1 MRQNELGHCGGAR
14 EQGPAGGLL
23 IGVSGAVASG
33 KSTVAEILAELVGGT
48 LVSADAIAHEVLAGD
63 AGVQRAIAERW
74 GNACLDGSGGIARA
88 KLAEIVFNSPDD
100 LAELNR
106 IIHPAILRRIR
117 EQIDAAHR
125 TAARETA
132 AHGPARET
140 AAHKGGS
147 PWIIVDAALL
157 FETGLDA
164 ICDVRIFVQSDWS
177 VRAERA
183 RRDRGWSEDELRRR
197 DAAQMPADR
206 KVALSDYTASNNGS
220 RYETKRQIEVIVQH
234 IERHRRKFNGQ
245 REST

>member
-1 MRQNELGHCGGAR
+1 M
-14 EQGPAGGLL
+14 

-132 AHGPARET
+132 AHRTAARETAAHRTAARETAAHGPARET
-140 AAHKGGS
+140 VAHKGGS

-164 ICDVRIFVQSDWS
+164 ICDVRICVQSDWS

-220 RYETKRQIEVIVQH
+220 RYETKRQIEAIVQH